1 MDFISDNNPKFLNY
15 AKAIIGDFPEYVK
28 EASTHERKDA
38 LSDIHSSSF
47 AVPGSREFP
56 INTAEN
62 TYLSYAYVKAANITD
77 SKILSRIDKAV
88 NQHGISEDIAELESS
103 LSSIVKKASSDDISK
118 HFALS
123 INYGDEAGVKY
134 YYPVSDEQSIFK
146 SAADLSEDFE
156 KMPIEAFRHA
166 AKNIVKAA
174 SKDQIDISR
183 LPKRIQSNGVEREF
197 NIKGAQV
204 AVTQRKEKLG
214 KAAAEVYGEILKSAS
229 VDVENVD
236 DYVNL
241 FIDVDRMNNVKY
253 GSHMLNPY
261 EAFFSGYS
269 VEGIKKLANTYVV
282 VSEAP
287 IPLSDF
293 TKEARKAI
301 EENFCSE
308 DKESLLDIV
317 KEAEDN
323 GGIAATEK
331 LIQFPKELQKQLL
344 GTLLNEK

>member
-1 MDFISDNNPKFLNY
+1 MDFITDNNPKFLNY

-28 EASTHERKDA
+28 EASTHDRSDA
-38 LSDIHSSSF
+38 LSGVHSSSF
-47 AVPGSREFP
+47 AVPGKREFP
-56 INTAEN
+56 LNTAEN
-62 TYLSYAYVKAANITD
+62 TYLSYAYVKAANLND
-77 SKILSRIDKAV
+77 HKILGRLEKAI
-88 NQHGISEDIAELESS
+88 NQHGITEDIEGINTSFSA
-103 LSSIVKKASSDDISK
+103 IIKTASSDDVSK

-123 INYGDEAGVKY
+123 INYGDSAGVKY
-134 YYPVSDEQSIFK
+134 YYPVSDEQNIFK
-146 SAADLSEDFE
+146 SASELSEDFD
-156 KMPIEAFRHA
+156 KMPLEAFRHA

-174 SKDQIDISR
+174 SQSDVDVSR
-183 LPKRIQSNGVEREF
+183 LPKRIQSNGIEREF

-204 AVTQRKEKLG
+204 AINQRKEKLG
-214 KAAAEVYGEILKSAS
+214 NSAVEVYNEILKSAS
-229 VDVENVD
+229 VDVENID

-241 FIDVDRMNNVKY
+241 FIDVDRVNHVKY

-282 VSEAP
+282 VSNAP

-317 KEAEDN
+317 KEAEN
-323 GGIAATEK
+323 YGGIAATEK
-331 LIQFPKELQKQLL
+331 MIQFPKELQKQFL
-344 GTLLNEK
+344 GTLLGEK